1 MGIVSTQHSH
11 WCHSTVQGGFNV
23 VHHVADIGRLLRHQ
37 PVFAQD
43 LVNHLALVDH
53 SGIGLFEVR
62 IEAEIPG
69 LLASS
74 VVATWKRVATKIHR
88 SMAKI
93 LVGSL
98 PATQCWW

>member
-1 MGIVSTQHSH
+1 MTFLSTLGPSI
-11 WCHSTVQGGFNV
+11 STSVFQSTSNTKRSFKSLTNSSKTGPNG
-23 VHHVADIGRLLRHQ
+23 AAALLGC
-37 PVFAQD
+37 
-43 LVNHLALVDH
+43 LLA
-53 SGIGLFEVR
+53 S
-62 IEAEIPG
+62 AEIPG